1 MPLQAG
7 TRLGPYEIAS
17 PIGAGGMGEVYKARD
32 TRLDRTVAVKVLP
45 DRLSA
50 SPESRQRFER
60 EAKTISQLSHPHI
73 CALHD
78 VGREGD
84 ISYLVMEYL
93 EGETLAARLAG
104 GPLPLEQV
112 LRYGREI
119 ADALDKAHRQGIVH
133 RDLKPANVMLT
144 KSGVKLLDFGLAK
157 ATAAP
162 APSSSL
168 TALPTQQG
176 LTQEGTILGTF
187 QYMAPEQL
195 EGKEADART
204 DIFAFGAVL
213 YEMATGRKA
222 FAGAS
227 QASLISQIMSSD
239 PPSISSLQPMSPAA
253 LDRVVRKSL
262 AKDPE
267 ARWQSAADL
276 GSELQ
281 WIAEGSQAGVAA
293 PALGSRRRR
302 ERLVTGVAAALAAA
316 AVTAAATWAIARGRV
331 ATVRFVTRLAVPIPS
346 GDTLMRSSSVSDLAI
361 SPDGR
366 RVVYAGKRAEKGQL
380 FLRTLDS
387 AEASPLPGTEDAS
400 SPFFSPDGQWVG
412 FVADQKVQKVGLS
425 GGLTTVFPTQEVV
438 FGATWDRDTIVFS
451 PQWESGLLGGPA
463 SGGTTQKVTTVSAT
477 GENRGHLWPEFLPG
491 GKAVLFTVFTGGSL
505 QDFQIAAADVA
516 TGKQTVLVKGG
527 TYGRYAGSGHLLYVR
542 SGTLFAVPFDPDR
555 LAITGAAFPVVSDV
569 FENTNGGADYAVS
582 PGGTLVYAPGGL
594 QLGSRSLV
602 WVDRTGKVSPASQL
616 RRSFSYPR
624 ISPDGK
630 RVAMTVQGETYDIWT
645 LDLERDTLTRL
656 SFGKDD
662 TGPIWSPDG
671 RRVVYN
677 SSHAGSYN
685 LYMRAAD
692 GSGSET
698 RLTSDSNVNDFPRS
712 FSPDEKLLVFD
723 RYRNGVSEIWISPM
737 EKPSEAHTFLKGP
750 FNYFDGMVSP
760 DGRWLAYQSNESG
773 KNEVYVTGFPEPA
786 GKWQISTDGADSG
799 ALWAPAGNE
808 IFYKHGNKILRVA
821 LQTAGTISASRPTV
835 LFEGEYV
842 GGSLSPD
849 GKRFLMV
856 KDDAAVSSPDHLN
869 IVLNWFEELKA
880 KTAAPAH

>member
-7 TRLGPYEIAS
+7 TRLGPYEIVS

-45 DRLSA
+45 PRLSA

-84 ISYLVMEYL
+84 VSYLVMEYL

-162 APSSSL
+162 PPSSSL

-213 YEMATGRKA
+213 YEMATGKKA

-227 QASLISQIMSSD
+227 QASLISQIMTAD

-281 WIAEGSQAGVAA
+281 WIAEGSQAGASAPGVA
-293 PALGSRRRR
+293 RRRNK
-302 ERLVTGVAAALAAA
+302 RLAQALAIAVAAAAIA
-316 AVTAAATWAIARGRV
+316 AAATWAIARGRF
-331 ATVRFVTRLAVPIPS
+331 ATVRFVTRLAVPMPA
-346 GDTLMRSSSVSDLAI
+346 GDTLVRDSSLTDLAI

-366 RVVYAGKRAEKGQL
+366 RIAYVAKRADKRQL

-387 AEASPLPGTEDAS
+387 AEASPLPGTEGAY

-412 FVADQKVQKVGLS
+412 FGADQKVQKVGLS
-425 GGLTTVFPTQEVV
+425 GGLTTVFAGQETV
-438 FGATWDRDTIVFS
+438 FGGTWDRDTIIFS
-451 PQWESGLLGGPA
+451 PQWTSGLISVPA
-463 SGGTTQKVTTVSAT
+463 SGGTTQKITTVSPA

-505 QDFQIAAADVA
+505 EDFQIAAADVA
-516 TGKQTVLVKGG
+516 TGKQTILVKGG
-527 TYGRYAGSGHLLYVR
+527 TCGRYARTGHLLYVR
-542 SGTLFAVPFDPDR
+542 AGTLFAAPFDPDR
-555 LAITGAAFPVVSDV
+555 LALTGTAVPVVGDV

-582 PGGTLVYAPGGL
+582 PAGTLVYSPGGL
-594 QLGSRSLV
+594 QLTPRSLL
-602 WVDRTGKVSPASQL
+602 WVDRAGKATPASQL
-616 RRSFSYPR
+616 RRSFGSPR
-624 ISPDGK
+624 VSPDGK
-630 RVAMTVQGETYDIWT
+630 RVAMVVQGETYDVWT

-662 TGPIWSPDG
+662 TYPLWSPDG
-671 RRVVYN
+671 RRIVFN
-677 SSHAGSYN
+677 SSHGGSYN

-698 RLTSDSNVNDFPRS
+698 QLTSDSSVNDAPRS
-712 FSPDEKLLVFD
+712 FSPDGKLLVFD
-723 RYRNGVSEIWISPM
+723 RYRNGRNEVWICPM
-737 EKPSEAHTFLKGP
+737 DKTSDAHSLLTGP
-750 FNYFDGMVSP
+750 FNYSSGKVSP
-760 DGRWLAYQSNESG
+760 DGRWLVYLSNESG
-773 KNEVYVTGFPEPA
+773 KNELYVTAFPEPA
-786 GKWQISTDGADSG
+786 GKWQISTDGSEG
-799 ALWAPAGNE
+799 NPLWSPAGNE
-808 IFYKHGNKILRVA
+808 IFYGLGKKFMRVA
-821 LQTAGTISASRPTV
+821 VKTGGTFSASRPEV
-835 LFEGEYV
+835 IFEGEYIDW
-842 GGSLSPD
+842 SLSPD
-849 GKRFLMV
+849 GKRFLVV
-856 KDDAAVSSPDHLN
+856 KDDAAGSSPDHLN
-869 IVLNWFEELKA
+869 IVLNWFEDLKTKA
-880 KTAAPAH
+880 AAPAH